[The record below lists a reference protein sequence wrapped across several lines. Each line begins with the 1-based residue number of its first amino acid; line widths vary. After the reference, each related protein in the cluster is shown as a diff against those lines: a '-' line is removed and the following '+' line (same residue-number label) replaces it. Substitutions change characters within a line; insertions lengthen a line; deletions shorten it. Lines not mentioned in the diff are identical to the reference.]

1 MPAMA
6 LVAQPTEIKM
16 LTSYYQDIDNL
27 VKTITTLLPKY
38 PEILTMESL
47 WDLLKIEELKID
59 ERQLSLSQGAM
70 AVCIVKQQIKT
81 FE

>member
-16 LTSYYQDIDNL
+16 LISYYQDIDNL
-27 VKTITTLLPKY
+27 VETITTLLPKY

-59 ERQLSLSQGAM
+59 ERQLSLSQVAM